1 MASSSK
7 PNATQLAFFPIT
19 YMSEK
24 TESPKLEAR
33 QISKAEINQLP
44 LIAWDGPI
52 EILNTIE
59 EMTAAVEKLK
69 NEVIL
74 GFDTET
80 RPTFKKGDY
89 YPPALIQLSSADCV
103 YLFRI
108 SETKTLAPLLLILES
123 EKILKTG
130 VAIKDDVKELRAM
143 EDFSPAGFIE
153 ITDVTLK
160 LGYENRGLRA
170 LSGLILGG
178 RISKAA
184 QVSNWA
190 RPELEKKQIHYA
202 ATDAWISR
210 ELYVKSIA
218 ERDGAAC

>member
-1 MASSSK
+1 MSDN
-7 PNATQLAFFPIT
+7 NAP
-19 YMSEK
+19 SK
-24 TESPKLEAR
+24 TEPRK
-33 QISKAEINQLP
+33 ISKAEINELP
-44 LIAWDGPI
+44 LISWEERI
-52 EILNTIE
+52 EILTTVE

-69 NEVIL
+69 HETVL

-89 YPPALIQLSSADCV
+89 YPPALIQLGTSDCV

-108 SETKTLAPLLLILES
+108 SVTKTLAPLLPVLES
-123 EKILKTG
+123 DTILKTG
-130 VAIKDDVKELRAM
+130 VAIKDDVKELRKM
-143 EDFSPAGFIE
+143 EDFQPGGFVE
-153 ITDVTLK
+153 IADITLK

-170 LSGLILGG
+170 LAGLLMQG

-190 RPELEKKQIHYA
+190 RKELEAKQIRYA

-210 ELYVKSIA
+210 ELYIRAVA
-218 ERDGAAC
+218 ERDEA

>member
-1 MASSSK
+1 
-7 PNATQLAFFPIT
+7 
-19 YMSEK
+19 MSESTETPTVEKRNISK
-24 TESPKLEAR
+24 TE
-33 QISKAEINQLP
+33 INELP
-44 LIAWDGPI
+44 MIAWEG
-52 EILNTIE
+52 EIRILETTE
-59 EMTAAVEKLK
+59 AMEAAVSELMA
-69 NEVIL
+69 ETHL

-89 YPPALIQLSSADCV
+89 YPPALIQLATEHCV

-108 SETKTLAPLLLILES
+108 SQTETFAPLLPILES
-123 EKILKTG
+123 PDILKTG

-143 EDFSPAGFIE
+143 EDFNPDGFVE
-153 ITDVTLK
+153 IANITLK

-170 LSGLILGG
+170 LAGLLLGG

-190 RPELEKKQIHYA
+190 RPELDQKQIRYA

-210 ELYVKSIA
+210 EIYQRAIA
-218 ERDGAAC
+218 ERDEAAD